1 VAFDYPVNLNLEGR
15 RAVVF
20 GGGGLAVGRIEG
32 LLASGATVTVIAPSP
47 DPALRDLPVRLIE
60 RPGVPADLAGAFIAI
75 ATGEDDTPIDPLW
88 EAAEEAGVL
97 FASLD
102 DIPRSHFGAASIVRR
117 GDLRITISTAGK
129 APALSKR
136 LRLRLEEQFD
146 PAYGE
151 LVEALHRARQRL
163 LPRTVPFAD
172 WAARWGEAVADL
184 DHLLDQV
191 RAGETG
197 EVEEHVV
204 RTVRS
209 GDGARS

>member
-15 RAVVF
+15 TAVVF
-20 GGGGLAVGRIEG
+20 GGGGLAVSRVDG
-32 LLASGATVTVIAPSP
+32 LLASGADITVVTPSP
-47 DPALRDLPVRLIE
+47 SEELRSRGIRLLQRAGE
-60 RPGVPADLAGAFIAI
+60 PADVHGAFIAI
-75 ATGEDDTPIDPLW
+75 VTGEDRTPIGPLW
-88 EAAEEAGVL
+88 DEANLHGVL

-102 DIPRSHFGAASIVRR
+102 DIPRSHFGAASIVKR

-136 LRLRLEEQFD
+136 LRERLEEEFD
-146 PAYGE
+146 DPYGE

-172 WAARWGEAVADL
+172 WALRWREAVADL
-184 DHLLDQV
+184 DRLVGLV
-191 RAGETG
+191 REGRSD

-204 RTVRS
+204 RTVGAAG
-209 GDGARS
+209 GDRT